1 MSILDLFRSSK
12 TEEVT
17 PLDLSWMAV
26 DMHSHLIPGI
36 DDGSK
41 SLEESLALI
50 ERMEGYG
57 LKKLIIT
64 PHIMTE
70 FFKNTPEIIQAGLE
84 ELKLAVKTAN
94 INIELEAA
102 AEYYLDEVFLEKI
115 HAGQELLTFGDNHVL
130 VETGFM
136 SKPSM
141 LLESFFQ
148 LEMAGYQPVL
158 AHPERYLYLHH
169 DPELLEAMV
178 DRNMKFQLNLLSIT
192 GYYSKPVKKFAEKLI
207 DQGLV
212 KLVGTD
218 CHNERYLDFMER
230 LTEEKYFHKLRSLD
244 LLNKSL

>member
-1 MSILDLFRSSK
+1 S
-12 TEEVT
+12 
-17 PLDLSWMAV
+17 V

-50 ERMEGYG
+50 GRMEGYG
-57 LKKLIIT
+57 LRKLIIT
-64 PHIMTE
+64 PHVMTE
-70 FFKNTPEIIQAGLE
+70 FFKNTPEIIQSGLE
-84 ELKLAVKTAN
+84 QLRSSIKAAN

-102 AEYYLDEVFLEKI
+102 AEYYLDEVFIEKI
-115 HAGQELLTFGDNHVL
+115 SGGQKLLTFGDNYVL

-178 DRNMKFQLNLLSIT
+178 DRDMKFQLNLLSIT

-207 DQGLV
+207 DEGLV

-218 CHNERYLDFMER
+218 CHNERYLDYMER
-230 LTEEKYFHKLRSLD
+230 LTEEKYFHKLQSLD

>member
-12 TEEVT
+12 AEEVT

-36 DDGSK
+36 DDGSQ
-41 SLEESLALI
+41 SLEESIALI
-50 ERMEGYG
+50 KRMEGYG

-70 FFKNTPEIIQAGLE
+70 FYKNTPEIIHAGLE
-84 ELKLAVKTAN
+84 TLKSA
-94 INIELEAA
+94 LEEEGVFIALGAA
-102 AEYYLDEVFLEKI
+102 AEYYLDEIFLEKI
-115 HAGQELLTFGDNHVL
+115 NAGQKLLTFGDNHVL

-148 LEMAGYQPVL
+148 LEMAGYHPVL
-158 AHPERYLYLHH
+158 AHPERYLYLHQ
-169 DPELLEAMV
+169 DAELLEAMI
-178 DRNMKFQLNLLSIT
+178 DRNISFQLNLLSIT
-192 GYYSKPVKKFAEKLI
+192 GYYSKPVKKFAEKII
-207 DQGLV
+207 DEGLV

-218 CHNERYLDFMER
+218 CHNERYLDYMER
-230 LTEEKYFHKLRSLD
+230 LPDEKYFHKLQSLD

>member
-50 ERMEGYG
+50 ARMEGYG
-57 LKKLIIT
+57 LRKLIIT
-64 PHIMTE
+64 PHVMTE
-70 FFKNTPEIIQAGLE
+70 FFKNTPEIIQSGLE
-84 ELKLAVKTAN
+84 ELKLAVKKEN

-102 AEYYLDEVFLEKI
+102 AEYYLDEVFLERI
-115 HAGQELLTFGDNHVL
+115 LAGQKLLTFGSNHVL

-169 DPELLEAMV
+169 DAELLEAMI

-192 GYYSKPVKKFAEKLI
+192 GYYSKPVKKFAERLI
-207 DQGLV
+207 DEGLV

-218 CHNERYLDFMER
+218 CHNERYLDYMEK
-230 LTEEKYFHKLRSLD
+230 LTEEKYFHKLQSLD